1 MTETAPQAA
10 LEPGLQGLSISK
22 RHRAMLLE
30 MGIKVWQPLPTPI
43 SAPLSEPLSAPSAPI
58 PSPTV
63 QKPQGISNAINSV
76 AISEGKTFAKGT
88 FDAKKP
94 VLDATAV
101 QDGTSTG
108 QAGWRIGASR
118 ALYTPASTASP
129 ASAARWLVL
138 IESPPS
144 ALQPGYDPFEGE
156 GGKLLDN
163 MLRAAKLHT
172 AISAVLA
179 PVVRESAQGGDLS
192 ASAADAFTSS
202 QANVVLVM
210 GRLTAQAL
218 LQSTEP
224 LAKLRGHVHTV
235 HGLPVVIT
243 LDPATLLRN
252 PLDKAK
258 AWDDLCLAISAVSAV
273 SAGGSAPAR

>member
-1 MTETAPQAA
+1 MTETMTETAPQAA
-10 LEPGLQGLSISK
+10 LEPGPPGSAMTK

-30 MGIKVWQPLPTPI
+30 MGIKVWQPLPQ
-43 SAPLSEPLSAPSAPI
+43 PLSAPLSAPSAPI
-58 PSPTV
+58 PSPLV
-63 QKPQGISNAINSV
+63 QKSPRAPNAINSG
-76 AISEGKTFAKGT
+76 AISQEKTFAKGT

-94 VLDATAV
+94 VLDAAAV
-101 QDGTSTG
+101 PDGTATG

-118 ALYTPASTASP
+118 ALYAPASP
-129 ASAARWLVL
+129 ASPANTARWLVL
-138 IESPPS
+138 LESPPS
-144 ALQPGYDPFEGE
+144 ALQTNYDPFEGE
-156 GGKLLDN
+156 AGKLLDN

-179 PVVRESAQGGDLS
+179 SVVRESAQGGDLS

-210 GRLTAQAL
+210 GRLAAQAL

-224 LAKLRGHVHTV
+224 LAKLRGHVHTI
-235 HGLPVVIT
+235 HGVPAVIT

-258 AWDDLCLAISAVSAV
+258 AWDDLCLAISVAS
-273 SAGGSAPAR
+273 S